1 MDNHLVGQT
10 IQNKYHII
18 EQIGRGNSGITFI
31 AEDRES
37 LNDLCVVKQF
47 KPRSHKPQELEIAK
61 RLFKNEAEILNKLG
75 NHDRIPCLFAHFV
88 AKQDFFI
95 VQELIKGQD
104 LSKELAQRS
113 YFPQKDIL
121 DLLEDVLE
129 VLVFVQKSGVIHRD
143 IKPSNLI
150 RRDRDNKIVLIDFG
164 SVKQI
169 SLSEDEAKITELPT
183 IIIGTKNY
191 VPLEQVMG
199 NPGFYS
205 DVYSLGI
212 VAVQAITGK
221 LPSELA
227 TDNQGKLLWQDS
239 LREDDTYS
247 PKLLK
252 IIDKA
257 IRQNHQERY
266 QSAQE
271 VLTDVSALKSSLTK
285 KSSKPSV
292 QTSIKKSSRKS
303 SRSSSA
309 KNKKRNKLVVGGFV
323 LGGLLSLLAIAL
335 FNAFIKPRRSLKP
348 QLTSYQDPDY
358 NLQINYPKDWQERQ
372 INDFLIPGVRFLS
385 PLDNEK
391 DLFQEN
397 VSISIESL
405 REESSLQTY
414 TEDSVAEIKRID
426 PFVNNPEKTYLGKH
440 ESRKITYESKNRRG
454 LDVTRTQIW
463 TVSEDKAYI
472 LTYTAEPEQYTNFIP
487 IVERMI
493 ESFKI
498 SIP

>member
-10 IQNKYHII
+10 IQNRYHII
-18 EQIGRGNSGITFI
+18 EKIGRGNSGITFV

-37 LNDLCVVKQF
+37 FNDLCVVKQF

-61 RLFKNEAEILNKLG
+61 RLFKTEAEILSKLG
-75 NHDRIPCLFAHFV
+75 SHDRIPSLFAHFV

-113 YFPQKDIL
+113 YFPQEDIL

-129 VLVFVQKSGVIHRD
+129 ILVFVQKSGVIHRD

-150 RRDRDNKIVLIDFG
+150 RRDLDGKIVLIDFG
-164 SVKQI
+164 SVKQV
-169 SLSEDEAKITELPT
+169 SPSEDEDEDKKPPT
-183 IIIGTKNY
+183 IIVGTKNY

-205 DVYSLGI
+205 DIYSLGI
-212 VAVQAITGK
+212 VAVQALTGK
-221 LPSELA
+221 LSSELA
-227 TDNQGKLLWQDS
+227 TTNQGKILWQDD
-239 LREDDTYS
+239 LREENKYS

-257 IRQNHQERY
+257 IRQDHQERY

-271 VLTDVSALKSSLTK
+271 VLTDVSELKSSLSN
-285 KSSKPSV
+285 KSPKGTVS
-292 QTSIKKSSRKS
+292 KSSRKS
-303 SRSSSA
+303 SRSRSKKS
-309 KNKKRNKLVVGGFV
+309 KNRNKLILFS
-323 LGGLLSLLAIAL
+323 LLSLLVIAL
-335 FNAFIKPRRSLKP
+335 LRVIPKPWRSPKP
-348 QLTSYQDPDY
+348 QLPQFAQFLSYQDQDY
-358 NLQINYPKDWQERQ
+358 DLEINYPEDWQQQQ
-372 INDFLIPGVRFLS
+372 INDFLIPGVIFIS
-385 PLDNEK
+385 PLEDEQ

-405 REESSLQTY
+405 LEESSLQTY
-414 TEDSVAEIKRID
+414 TAESVAEIKRID
-426 PFVNNPEKTYLGKH
+426 PFVPPPEKTYLGKH

-454 LDVTRTQIW
+454 LEVTRTQIW
-463 TVSEDKAYI
+463 TVSEGKAYI
-472 LTYTAEPEQYTNFIP
+472 LTYTAEPEQYQNFMP

-493 ESFKI
+493 ESFKL
-498 SIP
+498 SIPNG